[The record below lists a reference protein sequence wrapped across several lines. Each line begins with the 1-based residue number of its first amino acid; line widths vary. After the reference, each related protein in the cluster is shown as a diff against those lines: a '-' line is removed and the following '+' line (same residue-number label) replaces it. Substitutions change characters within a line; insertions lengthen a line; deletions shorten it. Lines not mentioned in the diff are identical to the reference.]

1 MIQDKGPVDQE
12 RKMVEMAVNYTPK
25 QLFDVIVDGTDI
37 EALTD
42 IGRRY
47 PILSVKLAKLDHVAG
62 PVSEILGALPEY
74 LSARKMEKTLRGGA
88 SVSDETEAEVETEAE
103 PEPVEE
109 KPAPKK
115 RGRKPKAKPEPDTAE
130 EPEKESDDSKY
141 ANMPAPKL
149 FQECKK
155 RGIKAAPKK
164 PAHYYIELLEK
175 ADAESDDE
183 ADDDETWEI

>member
-1 MIQDKGPVDQE
+1 
-12 RKMVEMAVNYTPK
+12 MVEMAVNYTPK

-37 EALTD
+37 DALTD

-47 PILSVKLAKLDHVAG
+47 PLLSVKLAKLDHVA
-62 PVSEILGALPEY
+62 PQVSEILGALPEY

-88 SVSDETEAEVETEAE
+88 SVSDDTDVEDEAPAE
-103 PEPVEE
+103 KEPVEE

-115 RGRKPKAKPEPDTAE
+115 RGRKPKAKVE
-130 EPEKESDDSKY
+130 EPVEDEQDEGGKY
-141 ANMPAPKL
+141 DGMPAPKL

-164 PAHYYIELLEK
+164 PAKYYIDLLEK
-175 ADAESDDE
+175 ADSEPEDDS
-183 ADDDETWEI
+183 ADDDENWEI

>member
-1 MIQDKGPVDQE
+1 
-12 RKMVEMAVNYTPK
+12 MVEMAVNYTPK

-47 PILSVKLAKLDHVAG
+47 PLLSVKLAKLDHVAG

-88 SVSDETEAEVETEAE
+88 TMSDEADATEDVTEDEAEAVE
-103 PEPVEE
+103 EE
-109 KPAPKK
+109 KPTPKK
-115 RGRKPKAKPEPDTAE
+115 RGRKPKAKPEP
-130 EPEKESDDSKY
+130 EPEVEVEDEPESGKY
-141 ANMPAPKL
+141 DGMPAPKL

-164 PAHYYIELLEK
+164 PAKYYIELLEK
-175 ADAESDDE
+175 ADTESDDAG
-183 ADDDETWEI
+183 ADDDEDWEI

>member
-25 QLFDVIVDGTDI
+25 QLFDVIVDGTDS

-42 IGRRY
+42 SGRRY
-47 PILSVKLAKLDHVAG
+47 PSPSVKLAKLDHVAG

-88 SVSDETEAEVETEAE
+88 SVSDEAEVEVEAEAE
-103 PEPVEE
+103 PEPTEE

-115 RGRKPKAKPEPDTAE
+115 RGRKSKAKPEPDTAD
-130 EPEKESDDSKY
+130 EPEKESDDGKY

-183 ADDDETWEI
+183 ADDDESWEI